1 MLVRLKIR
9 KTPPEETKW
18 FLGSYW
24 SSCSTHHK
32 QWHSPPVSQG
42 PRENHSC
49 NLKAFGCVE
58 DIKGGMGACRE
69 EMNSLA
75 PYQNHGDP
83 IHFAVMK
90 QQLNRLQFAM
100 RQLARFHQFL
110 SSSIKSL
117 YFPFL
122 FLLLHFFFFLIRRP
136 HQISSKPR
144 RVWFWRY
151 INLYFSRGNSWC
163 SFLRNDLVIS

>member
-1 MLVRLKIR
+1 
-9 KTPPEETKW
+9 
-18 FLGSYW
+18 
-24 SSCSTHHK
+24 
-32 QWHSPPVSQG
+32 
-42 PRENHSC
+42 
-49 NLKAFGCVE
+49 
-58 DIKGGMGACRE
+58 MGACRE

-122 FLLLHFFFFLIRRP
+122 FLLLVFFFLFNQKTSP
-136 HQISSKPR
+136 
-144 RVWFWRY
+144 
-151 INLYFSRGNSWC
+151 NLQQAQEG
-163 SFLRNDLVIS
+163 LVLKIY